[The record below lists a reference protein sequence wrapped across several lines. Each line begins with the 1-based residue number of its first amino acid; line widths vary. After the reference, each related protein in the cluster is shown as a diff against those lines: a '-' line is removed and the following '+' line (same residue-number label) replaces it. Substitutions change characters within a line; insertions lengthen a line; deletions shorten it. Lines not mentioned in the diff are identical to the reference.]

1 MCVSGA
7 CAFALQADV
16 SSGRASVFG
25 GRGAGSVSSSGQMG
39 VPVDLAV
46 YLNSFMSI
54 PDIGIRLFSIS
65 VLLEPCDAAFDA

>member
-54 PDIGIRLFSIS
+54 PEYRHSFVFNQCFTGAL
-65 VLLEPCDAAFDA
+65 